1 MHSTMF
7 AVIVS
12 MVTIG
17 IQAQPPAAKKNES
30 GLAGTSWQ
38 LVRIQYMD
46 DKVLTPDD
54 PAKYTLAF
62 GTDGRVS
69 MRIDCNR
76 ATGRLEVAGK
86 DPTPDRPA
94 RRDARDVPARIAARS
109 HRQGHALRPIVR
121 AEGR

>member
-1 MHSTMF
+1 MLLFLANAGETSTVSKTKRAPRVEEIMHSTMF
-7 AVIVS
+7 AVLAS
-12 MVTIG
+12 MVAIG
-17 IQAQPPAAKKNES
+17 IQAQPPAVKKSES

-76 ATGRLEVAGK
+76 AT
-86 DPTPDRPA
+86 
-94 RRDARDVPARIAARS
+94 
-109 HRQGHALRPIVR
+109 
-121 AEGR
+121 

>member
-76 ATGRLEVAGK
+76 ATGGWKSPGK
-86 DPTPDRPA
+86 TQLLIGPLAVTRARCPPDRCT
-94 RRDARDVPARIAARS
+94 IASSRTCLTCD
-109 HRQGHALRPIVR
+109 RTC
-121 AEGR
+121 